1 MKRAAVVLGA
11 VALAALLVR
20 GGSTSSTSSTATPR
34 PPPAAGELDPAAVVA
49 MAEAQRW
56 AGLVETDAAAAPLLR
71 EYWAAAGQAY
81 PGPEAPWSGAFVQW
95 VIRQTRPGSLPVSA
109 KHFTY
114 TAAAA
119 RNVGSL
125 GRYGAFDAS
134 TMTPAPGDIIIRGRG
149 APLMTWADVADPA
162 GRTFDGH
169 GDVVVSRSGDS
180 IAVVGGNVDQSVK
193 LRTIALD
200 AAGRAPG
207 VVAVLRYQPRRLA

>member
-20 GGSTSSTSSTATPR
+20 GGSTSSTSSPR
-34 PPPAAGELDPAAVVA
+34 PPPPAGELDPAAVVA
-49 MAEAQRW
+49 MVEADRW
-56 AGLVETDAAAAPLLR
+56 RGLVETDAAAAPLLR
-71 EYWAAAGQAY
+71 DYWAAAGQAY

-114 TAAAA
+114 AEAAA

-125 GRYGAFDAS
+125 GHYAAFDAA
-134 TMTPAPGDIIIRGRG
+134 TVTPAPGDIIVRGRG
-149 APLMTWADVADPA
+149 SPLMTWADVASSG

-169 GDVVVSRSGDS
+169 GDIVVQRDGRTLR
-180 IAVVGGNVDQSVK
+180 VVGGNVDQAVK
-193 LRTIALD
+193 LRELVLD
-200 AAGRAPG
+200 GSGRAPG

>member
-20 GGSTSSTSSTATPR
+20 PSSTSSPGGASSPR
-34 PPPAAGELDPAAVVA
+34 PPPPAGELDPVAVVA
-49 MAEAQRW
+49 MAEADRW
-56 AGLVETDAAAAPLLR
+56 RGLVETDAAAAPLLR
-71 EYWAAAGQAY
+71 DYWAAAGQAY
-81 PGPEAPWSGAFVQW
+81 PGPDAPWSGAFVQW
-95 VIRQTRPGSLPVSA
+95 VIRQTRPGALPVSA
-109 KHFTY
+109 KHHTY
-114 TAAAA
+114 AAAAA

-125 GRYGAFDAS
+125 GRYGAFDGA
-134 TMTPAPGDIIIRGRG
+134 TLTPAPGDIIIRGRG
-149 APLMTWADVADPA
+149 VPLMTWADVAEPA

-169 GDVVVSRSGDS
+169 GDIVISRSGDS
-180 IAVVGGNVDQSVK
+180 IAVVGGNVDQTVR